1 MNALVAIRANAT
13 GLLSPTP
20 AQRRAVADQLKAAPK
35 ALAQASPAQ
44 AQKMGE
50 ADTTVNARVA
60 IPELDRDAFLQLLVI
75 QLQNQDPLEPTSNQD
90 MLAQLAQ
97 FSALEQMNN
106 LNESFATLS
115 GNFDQLNFIS
125 ASELLGRRVSGIDLN
140 GEMRQGIVE
149 SIHLDGS
156 LVVLSV
162 DGELMSMAGI
172 INIDIPPADE
182 EGQTE
187 S

>member
-20 AQRRAVADQLKAAPK
+20 AQRRAVDEQLKAAPR
-35 ALAQASPAQ
+35 AFAQALPAQ
-44 AQKMGE
+44 AQKVGE
-50 ADTTVNARVA
+50 TDSTDNERLAV
-60 IPELDRDAFLQLLVI
+60 PELDRDAFLQLLVI
-75 QLQNQDPLEPTSNQD
+75 QLQNQDPLEPADNQQ

-97 FSALEQMNN
+97 FSSLEQMNN
-106 LNESFATLS
+106 LNESFETLS

-125 ASELLGRRVSGIDLN
+125 ASELLGRRVSGIDLT
-140 GEMRQGIVE
+140 GVPRQGVVE
-149 SIHLDGS
+149 SVHLDGS

-172 INIDIPPADE
+172 IDIDTPPTGE
-182 EGQTE
+182 EGQSE
-187 S
+187 P

>member
-13 GLLSPTP
+13 GLFSPTP

-35 ALAQASPAQ
+35 VLAQSSPAQ
-44 AQKMGE
+44 AQKVGE
-50 ADTTVNARVA
+50 EVNTENDRLAV
-60 IPELDRDAFLQLLVI
+60 PELDRDAFLQLLVI
-75 QLQNQDPLEPTSNQD
+75 QLQNQDPLEPADNQQ

-106 LNESFATLS
+106 LNESFELLS

-125 ASELLGRRVSGIDLN
+125 ASELLGRRVSGVDLN
-140 GEMRQGIVE
+140 GVPRQGVVE
-149 SIHLDGS
+149 SVHLDGS

-172 INIDIPPADE
+172 IDIDSPPTGE

-187 S
+187 P